1 MKKTLQNLF
10 NFFGYNIIKS
20 KNFRKISRT
29 LDYSIKSQ
37 LKNNSPLII
46 DVGAHQGES
55 IKRFKKL
62 FLDPEIHSFEPQVE
76 QFKILKRLKSNK
88 IYLNNCGIG
97 SKNENK
103 NIFVN
108 SETAASSYLNL
119 VNEDNY
125 FRNIK
130 TINKEQTVLKTIDYY
145 LNEKKITFV
154 DLMKIDVQGYENEV
168 LKGATNSLE
177 KIHLIEIEIVFVN
190 YYEQKNSFYEIE
202 KILTN
207 HNFELFSLSSLNL
220 NKSDDSLRN
229 LDALYINREI
239 SN

>member
-46 DVGAHQGES
+46 DRRTSRES

-62 FLDPEIHSFEPQVE
+62 FLDPEIHSFEPQVK
-76 QFKILKRLKSNK
+76 QFKILKKLKSDK

-103 NIFVN
+103 NIFIN

-119 VNEDNY
+119 KNEENY

-145 LNEKKITFV
+145 LNEK
-154 DLMKIDVQGYENEV
+154 
-168 LKGATNSLE
+168 
-177 KIHLIEIEIVFVN
+177 N
-190 YYEQKNSFYEIE
+190 YFC
-202 KILTN
+202 
-207 HNFELFSLSSLNL
+207 
-220 NKSDDSLRN
+220 
-229 LDALYINREI
+229 
-239 SN
+239 